1 MASESVIIY
10 VGPERKRYL
19 IHKDLLT
26 KQSEFFDKALNGKFK
41 ENSIYLEE
49 ESPDAF
55 DLLVGWLYQGHI
67 PHIGSPFGRLK
78 TPEVNAHV
86 KDPLVADAVLQ
97 LETPG
102 GTSLRR
108 LLGPSQ
114 VDVYMPTVPQITP
127 PNNEGTSKVA
137 YQPYT
142 EPSTGHAHATNLTI
156 SAFDVF
162 KPISA
167 QKQYRRWS
175 PEELRA
181 ADYSSDRK
189 WSPNLSFQDLA
200 ADLSSIPT
208 ALDPNITDPISHTL
222 NKLTSPA
229 PFAPSSSAHLRGI
242 PHSPPLSTLT
252 VAEESHQLALLNLC
266 LLAESL
272 CWPSL
277 FNPSISAYAQGE
289 TTLSARRPLPPAH
302 IALIYSRSHAA
313 SPARLLAADA
323 AASHLQD
330 AAAQRLY
337 AGLALE
343 YPAFLG
349 DFLASAGRVMSGR
362 GKGGGGLECVWKG
375 GACPAYHM
383 HGSGETCARECLDG
397 ALRRESSDSTG
408 LFGRVDNGQEV
419 RGPGQRSRAWVDS
432 REMTALLFGEF
443 EGF

>member
-41 ENSIYLEE
+41 EAKENSIYLGE

-78 TPEVNAHV
+78 TLEVDVHV

-114 VDVYMPTVPQITP
+114 VDIYMPTVPQITHP
-127 PNNEGTSKVA
+127 KNEGTSKVA

-142 EPSTGHAHATNLTI
+142 EPSTGYAHATNPTI
-156 SAFDVF
+156 GAVDVF
-162 KPISA
+162 KSISA
-167 QKQYRRWS
+167 QKQYRGWS

-189 WSPNLSFQDLA
+189 WSPHLSLQDLA
-200 ADLSSIPT
+200 TDLNSIPA
-208 ALDPNITDPISHTL
+208 ALDLNISDPVSHTL
-222 NKLTSPA
+222 HKLTSPA
-229 PFAPSSSAHLRGI
+229 PFTPPSSAHLRGI
-242 PHSPPLSTLT
+242 PHSAPLPTLAA
-252 VAEESHQLALLNLC
+252 AEESHQLALLNLC

-277 FNPSISAYAQGE
+277 FNPSISAYAHGE
-289 TTLSARRPLPPAH
+289 ASLSARRPLPPAH

-323 AASHLQD
+323 AASSLQD

-337 AGLALE
+337 AGLGLE
-343 YPAFLG
+343 FPPFLG
-349 DFLASAGRVMSGR
+349 DLLASAGRLM
-362 GKGGGGLECVWKG
+362 KGPGEGAEWAWKS

-397 ALRRESSDSTG
+397 ALRKESSGSRG
-408 LFGRVDNGQEV
+408 LFGRVDNAQEA
-419 RGPGQRSRAWVDS
+419 RGRGQRSRAWMGS

-443 EGF
+443 DGF